1 MSGITKDG
9 LARTFTDLLRR
20 ESTDERE
27 FVVLAADEDIDGMPG
42 MPGHP
47 GTDAPPTLSAG
58 TVAAAVMLARA
69 VEAEP
74 GLLRALR
81 RGAPLVTIAVPSGEW
96 VAAVEH
102 AVKVCALGAACRVL
116 NGDVSR
122 LDHGG
127 TTRREAML
135 FARDGSSTSHRPDK
149 GNDAVGEAA
158 QSRHAVIGIAVD
170 PNRTLPRDLVR
181 AAEHRIAVLPL
192 DPSAVGLVV
201 EAVTGEIP
209 DRELAG
215 PLAEACTPTDL
226 RLAVHADRGA
236 AGALDRL
243 ESLVRSGTSNLC
255 AGPRLEDMHGYGEA
269 RTFGLALVEDLR
281 LWRNKRI
288 RFSDCETALLL
299 SGPPG
304 CGKTR
309 FALALARSAGL
320 PLLAGSLGQWQ
331 AERDGHLGH
340 TLAAMKA
347 FFEKARR
354 APCIVLVDELDSFG
368 SRNNFPEHHRDYS
381 SQVVNALLE
390 HLDGAVS
397 REGVVVIGA
406 TNHPGRI
413 DPAILRAGRLDRHI
427 RIDLPDLEDLQGIL
441 RHYLGGDLPDLDL
454 RPLALR
460 LRGSTGAD
468 VEALVRRA
476 RGVARRRNGAALT
489 VEDLAAADG
498 TPQLGEA
505 MRLRASVH
513 EAGHAVAALAGGNL
527 DEVALSVQ
535 ASGGLSVISLD
546 AASFSQTESDFE
558 SFLLLAPAGRA
569 AEAVMLGEVSAGAA
583 GDLAEATRCAA
594 LMEARLGFSSEFP
607 LVSLGP
613 DGEVDVARMPWLLRP
628 IQGRLDRSYER
639 AMDLMRTER
648 HALERIAEALFRSG
662 HLGNA
667 EVRDLFAGPARPS
680 GGRKPG
686 RPRPP
691 GRGAVQPPSK

>member
-1 MSGITKDG
+1 MGGITKDG
-9 LARTFTDLLRR
+9 LARTFIDLLRR
-20 ESTDERE
+20 EASRTRE
-27 FVVLAADEDIDGMPG
+27 VTAMAVDDLDDMAGMPDGSGTGAPPSLAAE
-42 MPGHP
+42 
-47 GTDAPPTLSAG
+47 

-81 RGAPLVTIAVPSGEW
+81 RGSPLVTIAVPSGDWTSPVEQ
-96 VAAVEH
+96 AVT
-102 AVKVCALGAACRVL
+102 VCALGAACRTR

-122 LDHGG
+122 LGYG
-127 TTRREAML
+127 STNRREAIL
-135 FARDGSSTSHRPDK
+135 FARDGSSTGHRPDK

-158 QSRHAVIGIAVD
+158 QSRHAAIGIAAD
-170 PNRTLPRDLVR
+170 PQRCLPRDLVR
-181 AAEHRIAVLPL
+181 AAEHRITLLPL

-209 DRELAG
+209 DRELEG
-215 PLAEACTPTDL
+215 LLAEACTPADL

-236 AGALDRL
+236 AGAMARL
-243 ESLVRSGTSNLC
+243 ESLVRSGGSDVC
-255 AGPRLEDMHGYGEA
+255 AGPRLEDMHGYGDA
-269 RTFGLALVEDLR
+269 RTFGLSLLEDLR

-288 RFSDCETALLL
+288 RFSDCETALLV

-340 TLAAMKA
+340 TLAAMRA
-347 FFEKARR
+347 FFERARR
-354 APCIVLVDELDSFG
+354 TPCVALIDEIDSFG
-368 SRNNFPEHHRDYS
+368 DRNSFPEHHRDYS

-406 TNHPGRI
+406 TNHPARI

-427 RIDLPDLEDLQGIL
+427 RIDLPNLEDLQGIL

-454 RPLALR
+454 GPIAMR

-468 VEALVRRA
+468 VEVLVRRA
-476 RGVARRRNGAALT
+476 RGIARRRSGAALT
-489 VEDLAAADG
+489 AEDLAAADG

-513 EAGHAVAALAGGNL
+513 EAGHAVAAIASGNL
-527 DEVALSVQ
+527 AEVSLSVQ

-546 AASFSQTESDFE
+546 AAAFSQTESEFE
-558 SFLLLAPAGRA
+558 GFLLLSLAGRA

-583 GDLAEATRCAA
+583 SDLAEATRCAA
-594 LMEARLGFSSEFP
+594 MMDARLGFSAEFP

-613 DGEVDVARMPWLLRP
+613 DGEVDVSRMPWLLRP
-628 IQGRLDRSYER
+628 IQERLDRSYER

-662 HLGNA
+662 HLEDA

-680 GGRKPG
+680 GTRKPG
-686 RPRPP
+686 RPKPP
-691 GRGAVQPPSK
+691 RRGAAHRHSE